1 MSSALI
7 KLDWKGK
14 IIQWLV
20 SVQVQVIEIEEYAF
34 ELSAVFACMFVP
46 EELLNYNIHLML
58 EKMSL
63 L

>member
-20 SVQVQVIEIEEYAF
+20 SVQVIEIEEYAF